1 MTSFIQAVVDT
12 LFILGQMSLDL
23 IGMLEGN
30 LTALIN
36 ALISWIAILA
46 GMIYDAEAL
55 LVTTDKLTRQGYT
68 TLRIEEGAR
77 R

>member
-1 MTSFIQAVVDT
+1 MTSFIEAIVDT

-36 ALISWIAILA
+36 SLIAWIVILA
-46 GMIYDAEAL
+46 GVLYDAEAL
-55 LVTTDKLTRQGYT
+55 LEKGI
-68 TLRIEEGAR
+68 TLIIS
-77 R
+77 

>member
-1 MTSFIQAVVDT
+1 MVDT

-36 ALISWIAILA
+36 ELIAWIVILA
-46 GMIYDAEAL
+46 GVLYDAEAL
-55 LVTTDKLTRQGYT
+55 LEKGI
-68 TLRIEEGAR
+68 TLIIS
-77 R
+77 

>member
-1 MTSFIQAVVDT
+1 MTSFIQAIVDT
-12 LFILGQMSLDL
+12 LLILGQISLDL

-36 ALISWIAILA
+36 GLIAWIWILA

-55 LVTTDKLTRQGYT
+55 LEKGI
-68 TLRIEEGAR
+68 TLIIS
-77 R
+77 